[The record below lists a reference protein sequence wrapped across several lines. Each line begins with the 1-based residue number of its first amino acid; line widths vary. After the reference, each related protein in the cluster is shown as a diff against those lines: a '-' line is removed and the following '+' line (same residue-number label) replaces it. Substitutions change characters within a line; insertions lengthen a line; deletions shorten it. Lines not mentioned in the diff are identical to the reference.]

1 MPPRK
6 RRKRKPRTT
15 EQNAA
20 RRVANGGP
28 KRTEKQKAARRG
40 ESAANIVMIAFLFA
54 QDPANRFTTKGFPK
68 NVTTQL
74 VVSPRGDYV
83 MSPGIHM
90 SSTTV
95 FHATPSCNVPSIIT
109 DNHLLV
115 KHANPKASTKV
126 NLQHTHHS
134 LIHIHD
140 SNNNLLAKL

>member
-1 MPPRK
+1 MPRQG
-6 RRKRKPRTT
+6 PRTA
-15 EQNAA
+15 E
-20 RRVANGGP
+20 
-28 KRTEKQKAARRG
+28 QKAARRLANRG
-40 ESAANIVMIAFLFA
+40 RPSRNAEQKAARREDSAANIVMIAFLFA

-95 FHATPSCNVPSIIT
+95 FHATPSCNVPSIMK

-115 KHANPKASTKV
+115 KHANKKASTKV